1 MGSKEGP
8 KSAVIHLVSFDSDI
22 PCSAG
27 FCEKMIY
34 QTFKFSVNEVADTW
48 GIFGV

>member
-1 MGSKEGP
+1 MGSKEDP

-27 FCEKMIY
+27 FCEKIRVSS
-34 QTFKFSVNEVADTW
+34 TGFESRKGLEKLL
-48 GIFGV
+48 

>member
-1 MGSKEGP
+1 MGSKEDP
-8 KSAVIHLVSFDSDI
+8 KSAVIHLVSLESDI

-34 QTFKFSVNEVADTW
+34 PTFKFSVNEVADTW
-48 GIFGV
+48 GIFRV